1 MTSYD
6 LIWLLIQEL
15 LSSKT
20 DEKKPGQAKR
30 IVQSILKSDPAN
42 HSFFIKK
49 KICEPHISI
58 HK

>member
-15 LSSKT
+15 LASKT
-20 DEKKPGQAKR
+20 DEKKSEQAKR
-30 IVQSILKSDPAN
+30 IGQSILMSGLAS
-42 HSFFIKK
+42 HSKKK